1 MNWKTAALAVAL
13 AAASSAARGDDPV
26 ARELDVVTAQA
37 AAPREGDAMWANV
50 QPGLKD
56 LTERSRQALSAGLR
70 RAALYRLSAARQ
82 MYAAW
87 RYVDSH
93 AEARTQAAL
102 FEAEWKRAGDEL
114 AATQPLATRGDAFL
128 RALAEAA
135 AGEVRPYYEASLEY
149 GQATQPLFG
158 LYYIGSAFA
167 ARDTDAFTA
176 GLATVA
182 PGAAPPIR
190 SIAGE
195 LDALEAELLA
205 AYKPP
210 VSIDRHPRFIAASG
224 ALKQAR
230 ELDAAGLHHGALLR
244 YLEAALRSATLRGSP
259 APLDATAA
267 RARAALLEPRLAAAD
282 HSLARLF
289 VEVALSDAANPGADS
304 RGALTAGIVFADLVP
319 RYFAAL
325 AAAAPRPPAPA
336 AQATVTLVRWP
347 YT

>member
-13 AAASSAARGDDPV
+13 AAASSEGSGDDPV
-26 ARELDVVTAQA
+26 ARELDALTTQA
-37 AAPREGDAMWANV
+37 ATQREGDEMWANV

-56 LTERSRQALSAGLR
+56 LTERARQAFSAGHR
-70 RAALYRLSAARQ
+70 RAALYRLAAARQ

-93 AEARTQAAL
+93 AEARAQAP

-114 AATQPLATRGDAFL
+114 TATRPLATRGDAFL

-135 AGEVRPYYEASLEY
+135 AGEVRPYHEASLEY

-167 ARDTDAFTA
+167 SRDTDTFTA
-176 GLATVA
+176 GLARA
-182 PGAAPPIR
+182 DAGPAPPIR

-210 VSIDRHPRFIAASG
+210 VSIDQHPRFIAASG

-244 YLEAALRSATLRGSP
+244 YLEAALRSATLRGDP
-259 APLDATAA
+259 TPLDATAA
-267 RARAALLEPRLAAAD
+267 RARAADLEPRLAAAD

-289 VEVALSDAANPGADS
+289 VEVALSDAAHSGADG

-336 AQATVTLVRWP
+336 AQATITLVRWP